1 MCFPFSFYAKKVL
14 HRNYHTLYTCS
25 CDLCG
30 KNFNTMEEL
39 IIHMG
44 CHQTDDINRR
54 LIRGYGTVKCNKCSK
69 SFETVMDMYD
79 HPCNT
84 TIPGLSPVSSSAS
97 LSSVVI
103 HE

>member
-1 MCFPFSFYAKKVL
+1 MCFPWFQFRRGGVS
-14 HRNYHTLYTCS
+14 RNFHSLCDCS
-25 CDLCG
+25 CDICG

-39 IIHMG
+39 ITHMG

-84 TIPGLSPVSSSAS
+84 TIPGLSPIASYES

>member
-1 MCFPFSFYAKKVL
+1 MCFPWPFFVKKVIR
-14 HRNYHTLYTCS
+14 RNFHILYPCS

-39 IIHMG
+39 ITHMG
-44 CHQTDDINRR
+44 CHQTDDINHR
-54 LIRGYGTVKCNKCSK
+54 LLRGYGTVKCNKCSK
-69 SFETVMDMYD
+69 SFETVIDMYD

-84 TIPGLSPVSSSAS
+84 TIPGLSPVSSSES